1 MVLEDGVS
9 GPSTEL
15 TPERG
20 VFDDPHE
27 SLLQGP
33 KIPARKQDARHAVI
47 DYVTHWAEV
56 RDYARLAHG
65 HELKESNRRAE
76 RVRIGEHANVHRID
90 VSGNVIARNR
100 PRKNDC
106 SLHPQS
112 KGSAFQVLHL
122 RAIAHEQYFY
132 FRALFLDVLHCLD
145 QSIQTIPETKQ
156 SHVTD
161 DD

>member
-47 DYVTHWAEV
+47 DHVTHWAEV
-56 RDYARLAHG
+56 RDHARLAHG

-76 RVRIGEHANVHRID
+76 SIGIGQYANVHGFD
-90 VSGNVIARNR
+90 VGWHVIARNW
-100 PRKNDC
+100 PGKNDC
-106 SLHPQS
+106 ALHPQAKYS
-112 KGSAFQVLHL
+112 TFQ
-122 RAIAHEQYFY
+122 
-132 FRALFLDVLHCLD
+132 
-145 QSIQTIPETKQ
+145 
-156 SHVTD
+156 
-161 DD
+161 